1 MRILRAAYL
10 FIFALPLTLHAQEKT
25 WLAGIGHAAVLD
37 TYISQEHYSGIEA
50 NLLHVMTKP
59 LKNDSAWSRTH
70 TYQLDF
76 SRTQTRAGSSADYAA
91 MLDYSFGMHR
101 HFAVA
106 RGLDIAVGGQGDF
119 FAGGIYNSRNGNNPG
134 QAKLGIDIAPS
145 VRAAYSFRLWRLPLR
160 ANYCVSAPLLGVQF
174 SPAYGQSY
182 YEIFSMGNRDRNV
195 CFSYVGNAPS
205 LDHRVTLDLFFGKTA
220 LTIGYLGHCRQ
231 SKFHEIKY
239 HYYSHSFVIGV
250 TL

>member
-1 MRILRAAYL
+1 MPKLRVAYL
-10 FIFALPLTLHAQEKT
+10 FILLLPLTLCAQEKV
-25 WLAGIGHAAVLD
+25 WLAGIGRAAVLD

-50 NLLHVMTKP
+50 NLLHAMTKP

-76 SRTQTRAGSSADYAA
+76 SHTTSRAGGSADYAA

-101 HFAVA
+101 HFTVV
-106 RGLDIAVGGQGDF
+106 RNLDIAVGAQGDF
-119 FAGGIYNSRNGNNPG
+119 FAGGVYNTRGGNNPG
-134 QAKLGIDIAPS
+134 QARLGIDIAPS

-160 ANYCVSAPLLGVQF
+160 ANYCISAPLLGVQF

-182 YEIFSMGNRDRNV
+182 YEIFVSGNRDHNV
-195 CFSYVGNAPS
+195 CFAYPGNAPS
-205 LDHRVTLDLFFGKTA
+205 LDHRLTVDLFFGKTA